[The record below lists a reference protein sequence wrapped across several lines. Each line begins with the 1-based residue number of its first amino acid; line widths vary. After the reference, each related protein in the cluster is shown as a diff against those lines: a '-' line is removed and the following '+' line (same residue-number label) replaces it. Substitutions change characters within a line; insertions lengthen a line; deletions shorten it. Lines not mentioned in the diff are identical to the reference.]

1 MQTTLEPR
9 AQSAIRP
16 LDIVDTQN
24 QTRFE
29 FALDR
34 LEKEL
39 LHYIIVQAETG
50 QILSQRHIRDL
61 FFHAKKAVRR

>member
-1 MQTTLEPR
+1 MQMNLEPR
-9 AQSAIRP
+9 AQVAIKP

-39 LHYIIVQAETG
+39 LHYIIVQASTG
-50 QILSQRHIRDL
+50 QILSSQHIKDL
-61 FFHAKKAVRR
+61 FFHTKKAVRR

>member
-1 MQTTLEPR
+1 MQTVLEPR
-9 AQSAIRP
+9 AREVLRP

-34 LEKEL
+34 LEKEV
-39 LHYIIVQAETG
+39 LHYIVSQSETG

-61 FFHAKKAVRR
+61 FFHTKKAVRR